1 MIYFQI
7 QTVYLSKY
15 RINLKRIV
23 GMFLRIDQSLEY
35 AEFKRR
41 LCIINREEV
50 KGNNKKLKT

>member
-35 AEFKRR
+35 AEFTPR